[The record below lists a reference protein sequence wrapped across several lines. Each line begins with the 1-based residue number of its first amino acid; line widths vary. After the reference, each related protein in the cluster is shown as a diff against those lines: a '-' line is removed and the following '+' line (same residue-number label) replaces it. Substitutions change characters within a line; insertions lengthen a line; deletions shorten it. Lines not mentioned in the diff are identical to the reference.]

1 MSIHSQLTSSLVETS
16 EDEEAKK
23 KEAEAKK
30 KAKKGFS
37 EAELDTVHYVD
48 L

>member
-1 MSIHSQLTSSLVETS
+1 MSIHSNITSSLVETS

-30 KAKKGFS
+30 KAKKG
-37 EAELDTVHYVD
+37 LT
-48 L
+48 